1 MDMEQLLTELE
12 RLEMQVPEDA
22 TRVKEPWRRFQ
33 VTAPSPLAPESL
45 SVVPLPADS
54 HGNAPVFA
62 LPPMVSPFSSRAS
75 LKRDLEKATR
85 PVFAMERLG
94 PYQKTGAYISPSP
107 PSASR
112 LLAQMP
118 MSSARTELVPTCDR
132 LVSDPL
138 QLSYAFQR
146 VDTSRSGAQAGFASA
161 LTKQDEYARGRMS
174 NKPYAPGGKGLVD
187 EEPVDA
193 SSALTKKEKLLSQE
207 EQEKNALVLNGAD
220 LEDEVREGGIT
231 WLGNGS
237 RLMVSACSRPSWSV
251 FLCERLAWTGV

>member
-1 MDMEQLLTELE
+1 MDMEQLLAELE
-12 RLEMQVPEDA
+12 RLEMQAPEDA
-22 TRVKEPWRRFQ
+22 ARMKEPWRRFQ

-45 SVVPLPADS
+45 SVVPLAADS
-54 HGNAPVFA
+54 ASNSHVFA
-62 LPPMVSPFSSRAS
+62 LPPMVSPLSSRAS

-85 PVFAMERLG
+85 PVFAIERLG
-94 PYQKTGAYISPSP
+94 PYPKTGAYIPPSP

-146 VDTSRSGAQAGFASA
+146 VDTSRSGAQTGFASA

-174 NKPYAPGGKGLVD
+174 NKPFAPGGQGLAD
-187 EEPVDA
+187 EEPVDERSVA
-193 SSALTKKEKLLSQE
+193 ITKKNLLTQE
-207 EQEKNALVLNGAD
+207 EQEKNALVLSGAA
-220 LEDEVREGGIT
+220 LEDEVRRGGIA
-231 WLGNGS
+231 WHGIRS
-237 RLMVSACSRPSWSV
+237 RLMDCACARPFWSV
-251 FLCERLAWTGV
+251 FWCEHLAWTGV